1 MRMSDGSG
9 PARSGNAERT
19 TGADLVPD
27 TSEDAIPIQPVVG
40 EALAAPTSGQVNA
53 IDPWIREN
61 FVQCPLGEFTVSP
74 RNTPGE
80 ILFDLPLGPGLNPYL
95 AHLSAMYS
103 GWVGNLEMQLILAGN
118 AFTAGKVVVALVP
131 PFFPTASLSVMQITG
146 FPHLIIDVRTLE
158 PVHLP
163 LLDVR
168 NVLWHPIREDSNTM
182 RVVCMLY
189 TPLRANSPGDDVF
202 VVSGRLLSR
211 PAADFNFVFLTPP
224 ILKNPEAL
232 PTVPSLQPGQ
242 STHSRWPNVIY
253 DLLVDAS
260 SSVNPQWQ
268 NGRVRLDGTLL
279 GTTPVSSGDLCTIC
293 ASVGARTN
301 QEAPMTLHEPDGNP
315 YAFSD
320 RPAPLGYPDF
330 RGHLRFN
337 WSQTDSTTTYDL
349 SREPI
354 LRAPGEVKFYNQ
366 AFVDLGNAQNSPFS
380 GAAVIR
386 LPAEVPAGVPPN
398 PVWLKPVW
406 VSQFSDQVPHY
417 TSGAAPPMAPA
428 IGPFLPGEMLL
439 RFRTRVAA
447 EVSTTM
453 TTGLDCALPQ
463 EWITH
468 FASSSFTIN
477 GDALL
482 LRYRNSYTGVLLFEA
497 KLYVEGFIAVN
508 ATTTSQIHFPVDGY
522 FEVVGWVQRLY
533 QLAPVGNSV
542 TGRRV
547 RP

>member
-1 MRMSDGSG
+1 
-9 PARSGNAERT
+9 
-19 TGADLVPD
+19 
-27 TSEDAIPIQPVVG
+27 
-40 EALAAPTSGQVNA
+40 
-53 IDPWIREN
+53 
-61 FVQCPLGEFTVSP
+61 
-74 RNTPGE
+74 
-80 ILFDLPLGPGLNPYL
+80 
-95 AHLSAMYS
+95 
-103 GWVGNLEMQLILAGN
+103 
-118 AFTAGKVVVALVP
+118 
-131 PFFPTASLSVMQITG
+131 
-146 FPHLIIDVRTLE
+146 
-158 PVHLP
+158 
-163 LLDVR
+163 
-168 NVLWHPIREDSNTM
+168 M

-242 STHSRWPNVIY
+242 STHSRWPNVIF
-253 DLLVDAS
+253 DLLVDATGS
-260 SSVNPQWQ
+260 TNPQWQ

-279 GTTPVSSGDLCTIC
+279 GTTPVSAGDLCTIC
-293 ASVGARTN
+293 ATANPRDGSGVN
-301 QEAPMTLHEPDGNP
+301 LVLHEPNGDP

-320 RPAPLGYPDF
+320 RPAPIGYPDF
-330 RGHLRFN
+330 RGHLRLL
-337 WSQTDSTTTYDL
+337 WSQTDSATTYDL

-354 LRAPGEVKFYNQ
+354 LRAAGEVKFYSQ
-366 AFVDLGNAQNSPFS
+366 AYIDLVAVGNSPFS
-380 GAAVIR
+380 GSVR
-386 LPAEVPAGVPPN
+386 MELSEVPTGVPPN
-398 PVWLKPVW
+398 PVWLKPIW
-406 VSQFSDQVPHY
+406 LSQFSDQLPHY

-439 RFRTRVAA
+439 RFRTRVTA
-447 EVSTTM
+447 EVATTM

-468 FASSSFTIN
+468 FASANFTIN

-508 ATTTSQIHFPVDGY
+508 AATTSQIHFPVDGY